1 MDFSHEQGDALTI
14 ELDDNWLGLL
24 NADIITAPNNNA
36 NNVSQSEVQQASVPS
51 SGDSFSLLQDL
62 GLDSNEEPKPIE
74 VNTLI
79 ATASNGTPLPD
90 LDWQELDVEIIDDQP
105 VATQSNESDNN
116 TSATDGAPQLQPQQ
130 FDSSWTGNWPP
141 FQLHNGQQAAHEMGS
156 PSSAVHIHHQQQQQ
170 QLPPLSMMLPF
181 PMVNQVYYNPLF
193 PYFGMPQTATIGTEV
208 PTTVS
213 DQPTDINM
221 FTTTNHTTSTA
232 VTSTRRQ
239 QSQRRKKATA
249 HKGSTAS
256 KKRARA
262 TTNKSTNTRPKK
274 TKGDLGTSQTHSMT
288 SPKPSRLPR
297 FDETP
302 IGKGFDLRSPKHII
316 RFMQSQDHQFLV
328 IPHRMRTEDYLD
340 DNVADMSSQE
350 VFCPMLDMKREDKP
364 LIIDTG
370 PSGNA
375 ARKQYW
381 LYLPWDKQAAAT
393 NFTLS
398 LQIKDG
404 ETIKSGDIAL
414 LGTRRFKVNQSQYFV
429 ALHFKI
435 NEIGEK
441 NNPKDYKI
449 VVHARYGASQ
459 HEQIE
464 SSWFTILTRLHF
476 LRNSLKSNT
485 VDIQALNLDVIPDLT
500 SYEEL

>member
-1 MDFSHEQGDALTI
+1 MDLSHEQ
-14 ELDDNWLGLL
+14 EDDDTWLGLL
-24 NADIITAPNNNA
+24 NVDITTELSHE
-36 NNVSQSEVQQASVPS
+36 NV
-51 SGDSFSLLQDL
+51 DL

-79 ATASNGTPLPD
+79 ANATTDSAIQPD
-90 LDWQELDVEIIDDQP
+90 LDWDAEMVDVQSVPMQQSESAND
-105 VATQSNESDNN
+105 TQ
-116 TSATDGAPQLQPQQ
+116 ATDGAPQPQLQQ
-130 FDSSWTGNWPP
+130 FDSSWTGNWSPT
-141 FQLHNGQQAAHEMGS
+141 QLHNGQQAAHEMGS
-156 PSSAVHIHHQQQQQ
+156 PSSAVHIHQQQQQ
-170 QLPPLSMMLPF
+170 QPLQLLPPLAMMFPF
-181 PMVNQVYYNPLF
+181 PMVSQVYFNPPF
-193 PYFGMPQTATIGTEV
+193 SYFVMPHTATIGTEV

-213 DQPTDINM
+213 DQPTDLNTS
-221 FTTTNHTTSTA
+221 TTTNHTTPTA

-239 QSQRRKKATA
+239 QSRQCKKATA

-256 KKRARA
+256 KKRDRA
-262 TTNKSTNTRPKK
+262 TTTNKSTNTQAKRA
-274 TKGDLGTSQTHSMT
+274 KGDPGTSQTHSMT
-288 SPKPSRLPR
+288 SSKPSRRPR

-370 PSGNA
+370 TSGNA

-381 LYLPWDKQAAAT
+381 LYFPWSEQAAAT

-404 ETIKSGDIAL
+404 ETIKSGGIAL

-449 VVHARYGASQ
+449 VVHARYGTSQ

-464 SSWFTILTRLHF
+464 SAWFTILTRLHF

-485 VDIQALNLDVIPDLT
+485 VDIQALNLEVIPELT
-500 SYEEL
+500 SYEELSLMN